1 MNIALLSPLPP
12 QQSGIADYVF
22 HLLTGF
28 RQNKAIQITLFTNST
43 TDRILNYN
51 VIHINTLV
59 EGQLNDYDLII
70 YHVGNNI
77 HYHHYMLSLLKQY
90 GGIVHLHD
98 LVLHH
103 MIAGMNYN
111 AEDEQMLPSYF
122 NIIETHYGQANK
134 AYIEN
139 KLTDGIP
146 LWETNEVIDF
156 PLFEAFVQYA
166 DSCIVHSQYAL
177 ERVQAVFPRL
187 NVYCIEQLYDLKP
200 LTKKKNQSLDCL
212 NIGVFG
218 GVDLQ
223 KKVDVVMEVLAAI
236 QAKNPALDF
245 QLHVVGGVN
254 GTCEQIYALPAK
266 LNLEDKVFIHGRVDE
281 AYYNELL
288 TETDVIVALRVPTM
302 GETSAVVMQ
311 GLQLGIPVIVNNVGW
326 YHELPDVVDKVSAV
340 QLKQGLQ
347 VLLLKY
353 LTADY
358 LQKKTQ
364 EIRHYAQQHF
374 KFDAYV
380 AHYQEILTHEYHCQ
394 LNKPLYPGLAKVFKE
409 LDIIDDDILLRG
421 CLERLEGIF

>member
-1 MNIALLSPLPP
+1 MDIALLSPLPP

-22 HLLTGF
+22 HLLKGF
-28 RQNKAIQITLFTNST
+28 SNNKNINITLFSNGNIESL
-43 TDRILNYN
+43 LNYD
-51 VIHINTLV
+51 VIHIDTLI
-59 EGQLNDYDLII
+59 ENQLDDYDLII
-70 YHVGNNI
+70 YQLGNNI
-77 HYHHYMLSLLKQY
+77 HYHHYMLALLKQY

-111 AEDEQMLPSYF
+111 AKDEQMLPSYF
-122 NIIETHYGQANK
+122 EIIENHYGQANK
-134 AYIEN
+134 QYIEH
-139 KLTDGIP
+139 KLTEGVP

-166 DSCIVHSQYAL
+166 DGCIVHSQYAL

-200 LTKKKNQSLDCL
+200 LTTKKDKNLDCL

-223 KKVDVVMEVLAAI
+223 KKVEVVIEVLASI
-236 QAKNPALDF
+236 QALKQPMDF
-245 QLHVVGGVN
+245 RLNVVGAVN
-254 GTCEQIYALPAK
+254 ENCESIYSLPTELGLK
-266 LNLEDKVFIHGRVDE
+266 DKVFIHGRVDE
-281 AYYNELL
+281 ALYNELL
-288 TETDVIVALRVPTM
+288 NQTDVIVALRVPTM

-326 YHELPDVVDKVSAV
+326 YHELPEVVDKVSAV

-347 VLLLKY
+347 ALLLKY
-353 LTADY
+353 LDPEY
-358 LQKKTQ
+358 LQIKTQ
-364 EIRHYAQQHF
+364 EISDYAQEYF
-374 KFDAYV
+374 NFDAYV
-380 AHYQEILTHEYHCQ
+380 SYYQEILTHEYHGQ
-394 LNKPLYPGLAKVFKE
+394 LNKPLYPRLAKVFKE